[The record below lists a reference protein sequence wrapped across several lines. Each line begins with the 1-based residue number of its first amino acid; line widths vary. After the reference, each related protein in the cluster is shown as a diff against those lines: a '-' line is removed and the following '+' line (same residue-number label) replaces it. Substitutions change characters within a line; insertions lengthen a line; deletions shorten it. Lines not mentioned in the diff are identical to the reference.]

1 MPSTAAAAA
10 AANQPDELIR
20 RLRSGDGAVKLKA
33 LRELKNQII
42 GNRTK
47 KLSYIKLGT
56 VPDVVGVL
64 ASSVSIDP
72 DPGSGSSLIVESAAI
87 IGSFACGVDAGVK
100 AVLEAGAFPH
110 LFRILSN
117 PNEKVVDTTARSLR
131 MIFQSRLAPKYDFSK
146 NENADCLFSLL
157 NSDNENVT
165 GLGASII
172 THSCKTIADQKIL
185 SSAGVLQR
193 LITLLNGSLYQ
204 REASLEALTA
214 MLSSNSAV
222 ISNFVDLDNG
232 RALSSLI
239 NLMED
244 KSPRTRLLAITC
256 LIVIGRTCS
265 SYLQDIELK
274 NKLILI
280 LVELLEEPDRV
291 GDEVPFALA
300 NLIVDR
306 EDLQRLAFEAN
317 ALDKLCNF
325 LQRETLQPK
334 RFEGLLLAI
343 AELCSRLESCR
354 SKFFSLKVLNLVINS
369 LKHDAA
375 DVRTVACICLRNV
388 TRSVKKLSAGY
399 FMNEMV
405 VDPLIQLL
413 HDSSN
418 SVQVAALSVISNIV
432 VDFAN
437 RKSIFLRCG
446 GIKELVRLSQSMDPT
461 LRLNAVLALKNFVF
475 LADNSSKECVLA
487 ELTVS
492 TLVSLIC
499 DPEPKVQEQA
509 LAFVRNI
516 LESGIDSIEPVF
528 TEDGI
533 IINAVG
539 RQVRNALDLNVCLE
553 GIYAL
558 GNVAT
563 GNELHKEAVMHQIL
577 EPQVNGPSQSVLMN
591 FLQGNNSQL
600 RVGAIWCL
608 INLTYPDG
616 PGTSSRIARLRDA
629 GVIGQLKKLAD
640 DPCLDAKFRVKTAL
654 AQCANNNSCAK

>member
-10 AANQPDELIR
+10 AASSQPDDLIR
-20 RLRSGDGAVKLKA
+20 RLRSSDGAVKLKA

-64 ASSVSIDP
+64 ASSVGID
-72 DPGSGSSLIVESAAI
+72 SGSALIVESAAI
-87 IGSFACGVDAGVK
+87 IGSFACGVDAGAK

-146 NENADCLFSLL
+146 NENRDCLISLL

-172 THSCKTIADQKIL
+172 THSCKTVTDQKIL
-185 SSAGVLQR
+185 SGAGVLR
-193 LITLLNGSLYQ
+193 MLITLLNGSLYQ
-204 REASLEALTA
+204 REACLEALTA
-214 MLSSNSAV
+214 MLSSNSEV

-239 NLMED
+239 NLIED
-244 KSPRTRLLAITC
+244 KSPRTRLLASTC

-265 SYLQDIELK
+265 SYLQGIELK

-280 LVELLEEPDRV
+280 LIELLEEPDRV
-291 GDEVPFALA
+291 GDEVPFAVA
-300 NLIVDR
+300 NLIADR

-317 ALDKLCNF
+317 TLDKLCDF
-325 LQRETLQPK
+325 LQRETLRPK

-354 SKFFSLKVLNLVINS
+354 SKFFSLKVLNLVTDS
-369 LKHDAA
+369 LKHDSA
-375 DVRTVACICLRNV
+375 DVQTAACICLRNV
-388 TRSVKKLSAGY
+388 TRSVKKLSAGH

-413 HDSSN
+413 QDSST

-446 GIKELVRLSQSMDPT
+446 GVKELVRLSQSMDPT

-499 DPEPKVQEQA
+499 EPKVQEQA

-516 LESGIDSIEPVF
+516 LESGINSVEHVF

-533 IINAVG
+533 IVNAIG
-539 RQVRNALDLNVCLE
+539 KQVRNALDLNVCIE

-563 GNELHKEAVMHQIL
+563 GNELHKEAVMSQIL
-577 EPQVNGPSQSVLMN
+577 EPQVNGPSQSVLIK

-600 RVGAIWCL
+600 RVGAIWCI

-616 PGTSSRIARLRDA
+616 PGTSSRIAKLRDA
-629 GVIGQLKKLAD
+629 GVICQLKKLAD

-654 AQCANNNSCAK
+654 LQCVNNSCAK